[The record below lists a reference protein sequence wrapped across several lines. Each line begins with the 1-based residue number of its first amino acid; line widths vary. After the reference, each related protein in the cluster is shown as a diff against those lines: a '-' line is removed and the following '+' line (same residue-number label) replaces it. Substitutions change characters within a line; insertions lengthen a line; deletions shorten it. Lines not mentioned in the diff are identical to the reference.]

1 MIRGDEMPKNVMVR
15 LSPETKKLLDADKVI
30 FGQKTLDGTIKRLH
44 DGTAR
49 KKKDEDLYGMLGI

>member
-1 MIRGDEMPKNVMVR
+1 MPKNVMVR